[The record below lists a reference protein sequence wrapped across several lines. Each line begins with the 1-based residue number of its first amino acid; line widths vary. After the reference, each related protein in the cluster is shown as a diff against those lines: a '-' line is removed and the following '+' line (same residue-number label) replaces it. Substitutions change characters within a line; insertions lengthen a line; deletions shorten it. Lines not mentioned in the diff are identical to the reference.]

1 MWSTRLTPRGRLLE
15 DVVAAQ
21 VILPLQRMQRCI
33 PTRTS
38 PKLEQTL
45 LRFRK
50 NGSRLYA
57 RRIMEVAAA
66 SAALYVNRVQMQE
79 VVKEMPAQW
88 IDWERKDW
96 TDALMS
102 SVGGNA
108 LQRFWMAGTSV
119 MRLCM
124 ADACNLL

>member
-1 MWSTRLTPRGRLLE
+1 MWSTRLAPRGRLLE

-21 VILPLQRMQRCI
+21 VILPLQRMKRCI

-79 VVKEMPAQW
+79 AVKEMPAQW

-102 SVGGNA
+102 SVGANA